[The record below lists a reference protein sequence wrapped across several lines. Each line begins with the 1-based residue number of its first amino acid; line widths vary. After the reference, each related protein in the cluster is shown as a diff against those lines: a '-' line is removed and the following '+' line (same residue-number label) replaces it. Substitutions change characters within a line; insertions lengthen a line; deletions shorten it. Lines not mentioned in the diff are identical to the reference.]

1 MEEHNR
7 RTEQGAE
14 KNRQEIAGGGG
25 VDGTD
30 LRVHSSDSG
39 GQPPR
44 KEPLPTSVKVVIATA
59 IGLILAYLLVFYPL
73 PYYIYQPGS
82 AEVIQPMV
90 KVAKE
95 NPPDKGAFMLTT
107 VGVLNAN
114 AITYSWAR
122 LTDQEMLPKT
132 RVLQQGET
140 EEEYNQRQ
148 VFSMVSS
155 QSNAILAAYRKLDI
169 PFHYKTESI
178 MVMHLVPSM
187 PAASVLRVGDIL
199 LTVDG
204 KTLETAEQ
212 LVEYV
217 GSKKA
222 GDAVKV
228 SFKRGET
235 VLEKEVKLDYLP
247 ADPVASGEKEAPRR
261 VGMGISYNFL
271 MSVQPDNPDHRIDIQ
286 AGEIGGP
293 SAGLMFTLEIMNRLL
308 PEDLTKGH
316 RIAGTG
322 TIEEKGTVGPIGGIP
337 YKVIAANRQKAE
349 YFFAPKENAADAIK
363 QAEKLKTKMKI
374 ITVETL
380 DDAVKFLKQLPDVQE
395 GAK

>member
-1 MEEHNR
+1 VDKQNR
-7 RTEQGAE
+7 TIEDNKKRARWGTTGE
-14 KNRQEIAGGGG
+14 GG
-25 VDGTD
+25 DGKDGLYGIT
-30 LRVHSSDSG
+30 SNSG
-39 GQPPR
+39 GEPP
-44 KEPLPTSVKVVIATA
+44 KKQPLPTSVKIVIAA
-59 IGLILAYLLVFYPL
+59 AVGLILAYLLVFYPL

-82 AEVIQPMV
+82 AEVIRPMV
-90 KVAKE
+90 KVMKE
-95 NPPDKGAFMLTT
+95 NPPDEGVFMLTT
-107 VGVLNAN
+107 VGVMNAN

-122 LTDQEMLPKT
+122 LTDKEMLPKT
-132 RVLQQGET
+132 RVLQEGET

-178 MVMHLVPSM
+178 MVMHLVPGM

-204 KTLETAEQ
+204 QTMETAEQ
-212 LVEYV
+212 LIAYV
-217 GSKKA
+217 GGKKA
-222 GDAVKV
+222 GEAVKV

-235 VLEKEVKLDYLP
+235 VLEKEIKLDYLP
-247 ADPVASGEKEAPRR
+247 PDPVASGEKEAPRR

-337 YKVIAANRQKAE
+337 YKVIAANREKAE
-349 YFFAPKENAADAIK
+349 YFFAPKENAADAIQ

-380 DDAVKFLKQLPDVQE
+380 DDAVKFLQQLPAAQAA
-395 GAK
+395 AK